1 LPGPIPPQLP
11 SRLDAVNGVYAAEQ
25 SEDCLH
31 LDIWTGYA
39 ANDRA
44 PVLVFIHGGAFMTG
58 GGSLPCYEGETLAK
72 ENGLVVVN
80 ITYRLGI
87 LGFWPGADFG
97 GLNLGLRDQI
107 AALRWIRQA
116 IGCFGGDPERMTVAG
131 QSAGA
136 FSIAAM
142 LGTDLGRDLFK
153 RAILMSASVGIRLRT
168 VDQARPLAAIL
179 LEALGLKPNEVDK
192 LRTMPIAQILH
203 GLCALPKQPPAIP
216 GDITPPFMPVLD
228 GGVIPRDPIESFR
241 NGSAGWCDMVIGVTR
256 EEYAA
261 FSVSNPGLDELS
273 DEELLRLM
281 RIQLGE
287 SADDA
292 LWRIRTQRV
301 PATPRAILGD
311 MHSEQTFIGP
321 SLAIAATQAKIGRHA
336 FVYFFDWQSPNPALG
351 ACHCIDLP
359 FLFGNLG
366 VWKAAPMLS
375 GADWREVGELSR
387 LFRGAFAAFTQHGD
401 PNGNRLPKWPSH
413 EFGRAVLHFD
423 RRITASGWVD

>member
-1 LPGPIPPQLP
+1 MQARHCEFSTGLRPT
-11 SRLDAVNGVYAAEQ
+11 RLDETGDPHRNLMVRSRALARRLEPWAARPSFETHAQESALLRMRAYFGAKLERNQYFKPLFLFRSDSDEAIHERRRDVSRDCRRLLLQRAQ
-25 SEDCLH
+25 SVKD
-31 LDIWTGYA
+31 
-39 ANDRA
+39 
-44 PVLVFIHGGAFMTG
+44 
-58 GGSLPCYEGETLAK
+58 
-72 ENGLVVVN
+72 
-80 ITYRLGI
+80 
-87 LGFWPGADFG
+87 
-97 GLNLGLRDQI
+97 LRD
-107 AALRWIRQA
+107 R
-116 IGCFGGDPERMTVAG
+116 
-131 QSAGA
+131 
-136 FSIAAM
+136 
-142 LGTDLGRDLFK
+142 
-153 RAILMSASVGIRLRT
+153 
-168 VDQARPLAAIL
+168 
-179 LEALGLKPNEVDK
+179 
-192 LRTMPIAQILH
+192 H
-203 GLCALPKQPPAIP
+203 GSQL
-216 GDITPPFMPVLD
+216 PVLD

-273 DEELLRLM
+273 DEQLLRLI

-292 LWRIRTQRV
+292 LRRIRTQRV

-375 GADWREVGELSR
+375 GADWREVRELSR

-423 RRITASGWVD
+423 RRITASGWLD